1 MVRILQIHRIQ
12 VWSAPGCATIAGSPR
27 IVHRAVPRQTELAA
41 VLGTVKDKPFGWRYR
56 AILDRPRARRPGEL
70 RSGRKNARGA
80 GRTKEW
86 TWKRWYDPPWQ
97 QTSHTRP
104 GPMHRSANSCSAAPT
119 RPIRKTSW
127 VSPA

>member
-80 GRTKEW
+80 GRTKE
-86 TWKRWYDPPWQ
+86 
-97 QTSHTRP
+97 
-104 GPMHRSANSCSAAPT
+104 
-119 RPIRKTSW
+119 
-127 VSPA
+127 

>member
-1 MVRILQIHRIQ
+1 
-12 VWSAPGCATIAGSPR
+12 
-27 IVHRAVPRQTELAA
+27 VHRAVPRQTELAA

-104 GPMHRSANSCSAAPT
+104 GPSPPRRLLSGASVAIGSMNEPGRSSTALLTCRVTVA
-119 RPIRKTSW
+119 
-127 VSPA
+127 